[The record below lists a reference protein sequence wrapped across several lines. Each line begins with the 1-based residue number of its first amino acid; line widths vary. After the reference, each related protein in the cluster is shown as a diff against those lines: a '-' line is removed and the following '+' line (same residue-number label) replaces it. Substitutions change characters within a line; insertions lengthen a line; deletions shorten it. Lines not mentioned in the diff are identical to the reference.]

1 MLMGRVVRFTGHAVL
16 VLFAV
21 ATLGCFV
28 PTIPVLG
35 SIGPL
40 LIAPFGSWI
49 TILSLLGVVAVYL
62 RWRRIRKGRTLL
74 LVAPAAF
81 AALGTICIAVQQ
93 IGVARAN
100 GVDIDLAQTLVGPV
114 QRDSAPAVLRNYSSY
129 EGQPL
134 PLAIYR
140 ATPGKARTNAPV
152 LVYVHGGGWGGGSL
166 HDRAADMRWFADRG
180 FLVISVEY
188 TLSSVDR
195 PTWDLA
201 PQQIGCALAWIA
213 ANAADFGG
221 DPSRLALFGE
231 SAGGNLVLNVA
242 YTANSRSLQ
251 PSCPGTL
258 PRIAATVAAYPI
270 LDAVR
275 MYEND
280 DLIAGPFARQMTTW
294 YTGGT
299 PAEYPDRYAAIS
311 PVTHIQPAAPPT
323 LLLPGLADHLLPPQ
337 PAFEFAAKAVA
348 VGVEARVIAFPYG
361 EHSFDQ
367 RSGSVGNQLLR
378 QAILQF
384 LASHGLA
391 PRGLPHAL

>member
-1 MLMGRVVRFTGHAVL
+1 MLMGRIVRFAGHAVL

-40 LIAPFGSWI
+40 LVAPFGSWI
-49 TILSLLGVVAVYL
+49 TILSLVGVVAVYL
-62 RWRRIRKGRTLL
+62 RWRRIRRGRTLL
-74 LVAPAAF
+74 LAALAAF
-81 AALGTICIAVQQ
+81 AALGTIWIQVQQ
-93 IGVARAN
+93 ISVARAN

-114 QRDSAPAVLRNYSSY
+114 QRDGAPMVLRNYSSH

-140 ATPGKARTNAPV
+140 ANTEPGRPTAPV

-166 HDRAADMRWFADRG
+166 DDRSVDMRWFADRG
-180 FLVISVEY
+180 FLVVSVEY

-195 PTWDLA
+195 PTWDIA

-213 ANAADFGG
+213 GNAADFGG

-231 SAGGNLVLNVA
+231 SAGGNLVLNVSYMA
-242 YTANSRSLQ
+242 SGGSLQ
-251 PSCPGTL
+251 PSCPGKL
-258 PRIAATVAAYPI
+258 PRIAATIAAYPI

-275 MYEND
+275 LYEND

-299 PAEYPDRYAAIS
+299 PAQYPDRYAAVS
-311 PVTHIQPAAPPT
+311 PITHVHPAAPPT

-337 PAFEFAAKAVA
+337 PAFEFAENALAA
-348 VGVEARVIAFPYG
+348 GAEARVITFPYG

-367 RSGSVGNQLLR
+367 QNGSIGNQFVR

-384 LASHGLA
+384 LASQGLA
-391 PRGLPHAL
+391 P